1 MPSFDVVS
9 EVDGQEL
16 DNAVNILKKEIDNRY
31 DFKGSNTS
39 VELNKKDKKINMVTS
54 DDMKMKALR
63 EMLIGALIK
72 RSIDPDCLDFK
83 EPEPSGNM
91 LLKRE
96 ILVKEG
102 LDKEMSK
109 KIVKLI
115 KDSKLKVQASIMD
128 DKVRVQGKKIDDLQ
142 EVIQFL
148 KTSDLGVPLQYVNMK
163 S

>member
-16 DNAVNILKKEIDNRY
+16 DNAVNILKKEIENRY
-31 DFKGSNTS
+31 DFKGSNTT
-39 VELNKKDKKINMVTS
+39 VELNKKDKKIHMVTN
-54 DDMKMKALR
+54 DDMKIKALR

-83 EPEPSGNM
+83 DPEPTGNRQF
-91 LLKRE
+91 KRDV
-96 ILVKEG
+96 IVKEG
-102 LDKEMSK
+102 LDKEVSK
-109 KIVKLI
+109 KIVKMI

-148 KTSDLGVPLQYVNMK
+148 KTSELGIPLQYVNMK